1 MSDLYDIVAHYA
13 GAGDH
18 RTGTEVDAKVV
29 DWLDGLLLE
38 SGADI
43 IHHPYEFSMFIGNAQ
58 GKGAAEGIQLE
69 PLYYSAKGS
78 HKDNSPFITTI
89 AFDDEHGDAVI
100 SQRLDEISAQAQ
112 AAGAAIAI
120 AATLTASGNVCAIN
134 RAPALPGQVPV
145 CLAPGRALAQL
156 RAGQPE
162 VHFQADISSGR
173 SENLSAFF
181 PCASSAHLP
190 LVITTPLT
198 GWFACAGERG
208 TGIAIAI
215 SVAQELSKQVPVLL
229 VMPTG
234 HELGYYGAAKFV
246 EVFDRPICG
255 VLHLGSCIADKT
267 ALGNGGAM
275 RAVTN
280 LKDAAFE
287 QVCDHLG
294 GLNISPEQP
303 CVPTAP
309 EYWIGESE
317 LWAPRGAP
325 MISIAGTSDVFHTP
339 DDRAELVTSPE
350 ILEAVRACV
359 FKASQA
365 LIR

>member
-1 MSDLYDIVAHYA
+1 MPDLYDVVAHYA
-13 GAGDH
+13 GLGDH
-18 RTGTEVDAKVV
+18 RTGTKVDAKVV
-29 DWLDGLLLE
+29 DWLAGVLQE
-38 SGADI
+38 SGAEVTR
-43 IHHPYEFSMFIGNAQ
+43 HRYEFSMFKGDVQ
-58 GKGAAEGIQLE
+58 GMGAAEGIHLE
-69 PLYYSAKGS
+69 PLYYSAAGS
-78 HKDNSPFITTI
+78 YQDSSPLITTI

-100 SQRLDEISAQAQ
+100 GQRLDEITRQAQ
-112 AAGAAIAI
+112 AAGATLAV
-120 AATLTASGNVCAIN
+120 AATLTASGGLCAIN
-134 RAPALPGQVPV
+134 RPPALPGQVPI

-156 RAGQPE
+156 RAGRPE
-162 VHFQADISSGR
+162 VHFQAGISSGR
-173 SENLSAFF
+173 SENLTAFF
-181 PCASSAHLP
+181 SCTSSGHAP

-215 SVAQELSKQVPVLL
+215 SLAQELSKHVPVLL

-246 EVFDRPICG
+246 DAFDCPVCG

-267 ALGNGGAM
+267 ALAEDGAM

-294 GLNISPEQP
+294 GLSIRPEQP
-303 CVPTAP
+303 SVPTAS

-317 LWAPRGAP
+317 LWAPRGDP

-339 DDRAELVTSPE
+339 EDRVEVVTNSE
-350 ILEAVRACV
+350 ILNAVRACV
-359 FKASQA
+359 FKTAQA